1 MKRQKHSMDLVFAL
15 VLFAGFAVCAMLL
28 VLLGARIYSRTAQ
41 TMNTVD
47 TPVFL
52 SYLTEKLRSSD
63 GAEAVSVGED
73 GSLQIGQEMEGGVY
87 VTWIYVEDGSL
98 KESLM
103 SQGQAPIAGAGT
115 VIGQIS
121 VFWPKFLTKNLLE
134 IEVMDEQ
141 GKTGHRYYHFPV

>member
-1 MKRQKHSMDLVFAL
+1 MKRQRHSIDLVFAL

-63 GAEAVSVGED
+63 SAEAVSVGED
-73 GSLQIGQEMEGGVY
+73 GSLRIEQELEEGVY

-98 KESLM
+98 KETLM
-103 SQGQAPIAGAGT
+103 PQGQPPLAGAGT

-121 VFWPKFLTKNLLE
+121 TFRPEFLSENLLK
-134 IEVMDEQ
+134 IEVMDQ
-141 GKTGHRYYHFPV
+141 LGKTGCRYYHFPV